1 MEGTFLWLSFWNG
14 RRGKRNIFGLKQPPK
29 TGLINRL
36 HDSETKPDITF
47 LSGSTTLPGF
57 NLLWMQPD
65 WLEQRGILYLRMT
78 TWKITSSTC
87 SLFGGTLLRKQNICS
102 TSIFLGQ
109 MQLGNVCYITIHS
122 AQPIPFPVISK
133 KESQNYYFLSNNFLA
148 NSGAFNPISTTS
160 FYHIKTSLIPK
171 SAQWNESQI
180 SKDHEQKT
188 LDSSRAQNTP
198 DCYYYC
204 YFLVWSGD

>member
-87 SLFGGTLLRKQNICS
+87 SLFGGTLLRKQNKRVVETFVPLPSFLDRCS
-102 TSIFLGQ
+102 LEMFATSQFTQRSRFHFLLFPKKNPKTIIFFQ
-109 MQLGNVCYITIHS
+109 I
-122 AQPIPFPVISK
+122 IS
-133 KESQNYYFLSNNFLA
+133 
-148 NSGAFNPISTTS
+148 
-160 FYHIKTSLIPK
+160 
-171 SAQWNESQI
+171 
-180 SKDHEQKT
+180 
-188 LDSSRAQNTP
+188 
-198 DCYYYC
+198 
-204 YFLVWSGD
+204 